1 MSTSIPTDTVVAIGQ
16 INLTGN
22 VIPASWWRHIR
33 LPSGRPDQ
41 TAITLLA
48 EIVYW
53 YRPSEVRDEITGAL
67 VGYRK
72 RFHGDKLQRSYQAFA
87 DQFGFSKRETTDA
100 LKRLRDAG
108 LITLEL
114 RTIQTS
120 EGLTLSNVLYVEPV
134 PDAVLDI
141 NSMVRK
147 SDIKNVTPV
156 PFERNTPSVPTEPL
170 PRSDVDDPTLKRETY
185 TEITTETTT
194 EIKNTGA
201 DADAPP
207 PKRQKKSSFDP
218 AGLKPENVS
227 AEIWQDW
234 IKFRREK
241 RQSLTETTCTYQAKQ
256 LAGHQNADEVI
267 RRSIAG
273 GWQGLFPERVPNK
286 PAMSLAENET
296 MTASQPLTGAWCTLS
311 GNGSAEVFINQAA
324 IERLR
329 RGGHR
334 Q

>member
-1 MSTSIPTDTVVAIGQ
+1 MSASTPTDTVTAIGQ

-22 VIPASWWRHIR
+22 VIPASWWRHIT

-53 YRPSEVRDEITGAL
+53 YRPAEVRNETTGEL

-72 RFHGDKLQRSYQAFA
+72 RFRGDKLQRSYQAFA
-87 DQFGFSKRETTDA
+87 EQFGFGKRETADA

-114 RTIQTS
+114 RTI
-120 EGLTLSNVLYVEPV
+120 EALDGVKCSNVLFVE
-134 PDAVLDI
+134 
-141 NSMVRK
+141 VRPGA
-147 SDIKNVTPV
+147 IAAITNVTPV
-156 PFERNTPSVPTEPL
+156 PSEGNSSSRNANPVTAKRNTPQRRNGTGDTPNVDTNTEN
-170 PRSDVDDPTLKRETY
+170 T
-185 TEITTETTT
+185 TEITT

-207 PKRQKKSSFDP
+207 PERQKKTSFDP

-227 AEIWQDW
+227 TEIWLDW

-241 RQSLTETTCTYQAKQ
+241 RQPLTETTCAYQAKQ

-286 PAMSLAENET
+286 PAMPLTENEAL
-296 MTASQPLTGAWCTLS
+296 TAGQPPAGAWCTPA
-311 GNGSAEVFINQAA
+311 GDGSSEVFVNFAA
-324 IERLR
+324 LERAR
-329 RGGHR
+329 RGYGDR
-334 Q
+334 

>member
-1 MSTSIPTDTVVAIGQ
+1 MSTSTPTDTVVAIGQ

-22 VIPASWWRHIR
+22 VTPASWWRHIT

-87 DQFGFSKRETTDA
+87 DQFGFSKREATDA

-108 LITLEL
+108 FITLEL
-114 RTIQTS
+114 RTVQTS
-120 EGLTLSNVLYVEPV
+120 EGMTLSNVLYVEPV
-134 PDAVLDI
+134 PEAVLDI

-170 PRSDVDDPTLKRETY
+170 PRSDVDDPTLKRDTY
-185 TEITTETTT
+185 TEITTKTTT

-207 PKRQKKSSFDP
+207 PKGQKKMSFDP
-218 AGLKPENVS
+218 AKAKPENVS

-241 RQSLTETTCTYQAKQ
+241 RQPLTETTCTYQAKQ

-273 GWQGLFPERVPNK
+273 GWQGLFPDRVPNK

-296 MTASQPLTGAWCTLS
+296 LTASQPSVGSWCTPS
-311 GNGSAEVFINQAA
+311 GDGTAEVFINQAA
-324 IERLR
+324 IERMK
-329 RGGHR
+329 RGGYR